1 MMQTYQFEPTTEEAL
16 DECKKRDENAEKSP
30 LLGYVFDTTDYS
42 TQISNVTNVLSEY
55 LPGLTVGIYTEKE
68 IDEQLQK
75 MNEALDAAGIDEI
88 IAANQ
93 EQLNQWLS
101 ENK

>member
-1 MMQTYQFEPTTEEAL
+1 MNV
-16 DECKKRDENAEKSP
+16 KNAEKSP